1 MNDQLSGRK
10 QARNLQEVWD
20 RMTKMKALQPE
31 IVYRIDKLI
40 HRMEPLAD
48 KIFFKTVK
56 AHEMLAECRNIT
68 QSLQKQIESDGD
80 NVFLVLTHLEKTFE
94 DLLKKTYAFRIKAG

>member
-1 MNDQLSGRK
+1 MNDQLSGRI
-10 QARNLQEVWD
+10 QARNLQDVWD
-20 RMTKMKALQPE
+20 SMAKMKALQPE
-31 IVYRIDKLI
+31 IVYRMEKLI
-40 HRMEPLAD
+40 HRMDPLAD

-56 AHEMLAECRNIT
+56 AHEMLADCRKIT

-80 NVFLVLTHLEKTFE
+80 NVFLLLTSLEKTFE